1 MKKIVKLLT
10 LTGAAAALVS
20 CGNKASGE
28 FKYLI
33 DEFADLKVMRYDVP
47 GWEELSLQ
55 QKEYVYHLAEAAKWG
70 RDIYWDQNCKYNLEL
85 RKAVEKVLENYSGDR
100 KGADFENFVIYAKRL
115 FFSNGIHHHYAEDK
129 FFPDCPKEYFASL
142 LENAG
147 VENRDFLLKLVYDPE
162 FLPQRKASEGEDIVK
177 ASAVNFYEGVSR
189 DEVEAY
195 YASLGDPNDPCPPS
209 YGLNSKVVKDAEGK
223 VVEEVW
229 NIEGAY
235 GPAIAR
241 IVEELEKAAKVA
253 ENDSQRKYIA
263 DLVAYYRSGDLRLWD
278 RYNIEWLQDTV
289 GTVDFVNGFVE
300 DYNDPLAR
308 KGAWEA
314 LVNFKDNEASRRT
327 ELISENAQ
335 WFEDN
340 SPVDPRFKK
349 AQVKGVSAKV
359 INAVALSGDCYPATP
374 IGINLPNADWIRRD
388 HGSKSVTIANIT
400 HAYSCAAQESPKSS
414 PSTRRKSIWP
424 RNTSTSPTTF
434 TPTCTSVSDTAPDS
448 CSRAPRQ
455 MPSRN
460 TAPPS
465 RKPAP
470 TSSAS
475 IIWPTLSSWSWAYSR
490 IWRHTRPSTPTTY
503 ATVLWCSSAAW
514 SSDVLTPSHTCRT
527 ANSLPSG
534 AMSTDRTSTSATT
547 RAAATPP
554 LSRKWCAT
562 ARHIS

>member
-223 VVEEVW
+223 VIEEVW

-235 GPAIAR
+235 GPAIAK
-241 IVEELEKAAKVA
+241 IVEELEKAAKVTPEQLRQYPYAAFTQSDTNLNYA
-253 ENDSQRKYIA
+253 EEVVAGTAADFNQVVYVSDRATIYSVIA
-263 DLVAYYRSGDLRLWD
+263 HTNCVSTGSGVLPDGFGDDRLVAVPLTGQHDMRLGYIKLRSVPLSDSGR
-278 RYNIEWLQDTV
+278 E
-289 GTVDFVNGFVE
+289 FVE
-300 DYNDPLAR
+300 ILQQIL
-308 KGAWEA
+308 K
-314 LVNFKDNEASRRT
+314 
-327 ELISENAQ
+327 ELE
-335 WFEDN
+335 E
-340 SPVDPRFKK
+340 
-349 AQVKGVSAKV
+349 
-359 INAVALSGDCYPATP
+359 
-374 IGINLPNADWIRRD
+374 
-388 HGSKSVTIANIT
+388 
-400 HAYSCAAQESPKSS
+400 
-414 PSTRRKSIWP
+414 
-424 RNTSTSPTTF
+424 
-434 TPTCTSVSDTAPDS
+434 
-448 CSRAPRQ
+448 
-455 MPSRN
+455 
-460 TAPPS
+460 
-465 RKPAP
+465 
-470 TSSAS
+470 
-475 IIWPTLSSWSWAYSR
+475 
-490 IWRHTRPSTPTTY
+490 
-503 ATVLWCSSAAW
+503 
-514 SSDVLTPSHTCRT
+514 
-527 ANSLPSG
+527 
-534 AMSTDRTSTSATT
+534 
-547 RAAATPP
+547 
-554 LSRKWCAT
+554 
-562 ARHIS
+562 